1 MSGIIMAQVKK
12 YYVKLNY
19 RFNMDSMLTHVMNL
33 IDDIRDGKFETVELM
48 GETMDEYRLEAFRE
62 ELEDLMAKAYYPVCG
77 KDYGRIKAISDE
89 RNMIRYATC
98 MAQGMDE
105 SDAGSCFFD

>member
-1 MSGIIMAQVKK
+1 MQAKK
-12 YYVKLNY
+12 YFVKMNY
-19 RFNMDSMLTHVMNL
+19 RFNLDSMRIHVMNL
-33 IDDIRDGKFETVELM
+33 IDDCRDGIIQTVALM
-48 GETMDEYRLEAFRE
+48 GETMDEDRLIEFKDE
-62 ELEDLMAKAYYPVCG
+62 IEDLMSKMYYPVCG

-98 MAQGMDE
+98 MARGMNE

>member
-1 MSGIIMAQVKK
+1 MKQVKK

-19 RFNMDSMLTHVMNL
+19 RFNMDSMRVHVLNL

-48 GETMDEYRLEAFRE
+48 GETMDEYRLETFRE